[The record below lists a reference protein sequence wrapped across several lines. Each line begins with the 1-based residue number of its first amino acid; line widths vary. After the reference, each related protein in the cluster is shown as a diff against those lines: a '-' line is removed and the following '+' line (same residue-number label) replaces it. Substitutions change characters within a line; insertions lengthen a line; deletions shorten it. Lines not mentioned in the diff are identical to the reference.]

1 MKNLTDEELMSM
13 VAKDHLDEMRILYER
28 YHQWI
33 YNFFIQMIRD
43 KDICEDLMQTTFY
56 KAIKY
61 RKSYQG
67 GQFDSWIFRIAR
79 NLSYDYFKSQK
90 NQYQNEDHTIIH
102 QIKEDEEDTNDDIIK
117 LKMVMQKLTPEER
130 EIIVLSRFQE
140 MRYLQIA
147 EVLGS
152 TENAIKIKAHRT
164 LKKLKK
170 LFFESV
176 EI

>member
-1 MKNLTDEELMSM
+1 
-13 VAKDHLDEMRILYER
+13 
-28 YHQWI
+28 
-33 YNFFIQMIRD
+33 
-43 KDICEDLMQTTFY
+43 
-56 KAIKY
+56 
-61 RKSYQG
+61 
-67 GQFDSWIFRIAR
+67 
-79 NLSYDYFKSQK
+79 
-90 NQYQNEDHTIIH
+90 
-102 QIKEDEEDTNDDIIK
+102 
-117 LKMVMQKLTPEER
+117 MQKLTPEER